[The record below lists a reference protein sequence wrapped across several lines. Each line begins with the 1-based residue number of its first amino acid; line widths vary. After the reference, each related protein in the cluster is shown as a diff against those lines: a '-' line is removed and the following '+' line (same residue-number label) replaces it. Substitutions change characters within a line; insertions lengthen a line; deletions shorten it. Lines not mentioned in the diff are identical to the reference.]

1 MQNVSNLSVQ
11 QPAPQFFS
19 SPASGASSL
28 SPQPATPPAVA
39 AAPASAASRS
49 DVLKQPMA
57 DRQNW
62 QNLLDAINLAA
73 PALQDYDTA
82 PYVQSVLKLTQM
94 AIHPDSSHHNTLDMG
109 TRVNQSLEAFLNANG
124 VPLPT
129 SKAELLKLKLEATVR
144 IAAHPFGDLGG
155 ALSWPAPLDQNQQTQ
170 LRLLAMNHA
179 HHLGDQPQVTQTK
192 SVLDFLAYQ
201 NPIPVAA
208 LNDPAKI
215 LEFLLS
221 SPEGQLMGQ
230 ALQRGLNGIE
240 TKNSHYDYL
249 LAAISA
255 QMDPESIQAPQRN
268 KLAGF
273 DVASEEHWGKPAS
286 AIVNGLSTHLSS
298 EGRTSPEMAQAGAY
312 VLLARTAPEFLIK
325 DIPASVTYGSPAWVN
340 LAVAAASI
348 EAQSPGSVPNM
359 TFAQVMLK
367 AESAAL
373 AEPAVT
379 QSAQRAA
386 LIDWAVAN
394 GVISKQPNDAY
405 SPDQLEAIRVEFT
418 QQVDERMKASTLL
431 ETDIPSRKAIA
442 LAQLKE
448 RFGEDVP
455 FEKKALT
462 VKDTRQQQFGVP
474 LYDPNRAPAGLHS
487 LLDIA
492 MSGLGDYTWESKD
505 PDITQAL
512 EGQSLKFDVNATF
525 QKQFEA
531 SIKSLNDG
539 VATTVKHLIASLPL
553 EDRKNIEQGNLTFY
567 QPSVYQLGPN
577 LVTSLFKPIKNELL
591 IQVEGGTEPVT
602 YRLDIKNGSIKKVT
616 PQDFSASTWEL
627 AIEEN
632 RIKKFDASEASEP
645 GRSASTGTNPLPPNS
660 FATARTQYIA
670 DAFVE
675 NLDLGNEDVV
685 KQAKGATTYDKQME
699 TELKVTHFFLD
710 LIPFKSAIANFTKG
724 NYLEGAID
732 LQLDLLG
739 FVSLGSSKAAQAG
752 TKALS
757 AGAKALN
764 VAKKIGV
771 ATIGALN
778 PVGGLGDLLLGGAG
792 LINRGGKFVVEKSI
806 NGLNKLKGAAGSY
819 DLLKAA
825 GKEHGVA
832 AIGTIKLADQTVEAS
847 AVLNKGEWYAY
858 DALKKQPYGPPLKGF
873 TPQTVSVQDNVES
886 FWEYFVGGPATKAQN
901 TPSKQLSNSFKATQ
915 EHARTT
921 SHDAYMRGYNNGV
934 VDDIPGY
941 SGSMDIAELME
952 LALKPNRSPE
962 EIGALA
968 QSIGKKRSEV
978 GLKNYEFYKAEIER
992 IPGIKLRGMPQNF
1005 YLSQVDTVTGGEC
1018 GVLANAM
1025 AYAVSVGKQDEYID
1039 KLFIAA
1045 ATKET
1050 NPKSA
1055 RFIKDMSEA
1064 QDHFRKRPHSAEVVT
1079 QKSYQA
1085 IIDDLANATTSK
1097 TLIIATPVHAM
1108 TAGVIVEGGT
1118 RKWFYFDPNFGLVNF
1133 PTEDAMK
1140 KGMKESL
1147 ANSKT
1152 PLIPGAFGTPTN
1164 PEYTVSTFKA
1174 SENQSRVHGLV
1185 YGSL

>member
-19 SPASGASSL
+19 SPPSGASSL

-49 DVLKQPMA
+49 DVLQQPMA

-82 PYVQSVLKLTQM
+82 SYVQSVLKVTQM
-94 AIHPDSSHHNTLDMG
+94 AIHPDSSHHKTMDMG
-109 TRVNQSLEAFLNANG
+109 TRVSQSLEAFLNANG

-129 SKAELLKLKLEATVR
+129 SKAELLKLKLEAAVR
-144 IAAHPFGDLGG
+144 IAAHPFADLGG
-155 ALSWPAPLDQNQQTQ
+155 ALSWPTPLDQKQQNQ
-170 LRLLAMNHA
+170 LRLLAMNHS
-179 HHLGDQPQVTQTK
+179 HHLGDKPLVMQTK

-201 NPIPVAA
+201 NPIPAA
-208 LNDPAKI
+208 AMNDPAKI

-230 ALQRGLNGIE
+230 ALQRGLKGIE
-240 TKNSHYDYL
+240 TENSHYDYL

-255 QMDPESIQAPQRN
+255 QMDHESVQAPQRN

-273 DVASEEHWGKPAS
+273 DLASKEHWGKPAS
-286 AIVNGLSTHLSS
+286 TIVNGLSAHLSS
-298 EGRTSPEMAQAGAY
+298 QRRTSPEMAQVGAY

-394 GVISKQPNDAY
+394 GVIGKQPDDAY

-448 RFGEDVP
+448 RFGDDVP

-492 MSGLGDYTWESKD
+492 MSGLGDYPWESKD
-505 PDITQAL
+505 PGITQAL
-512 EGQSLKFDVNATF
+512 EGKSLKFDVNETF

-577 LVTSLFKPIKNELL
+577 LVTPLFKPIKNELL
-591 IQVEGGTEPVT
+591 IQVEGGKEPIT
-602 YRLDIKNGSIKKVT
+602 YKLDIKKGSITKVT

-627 AIEEN
+627 AIKEN
-632 RIKKFDASEASEP
+632 RIKKFDASGASEP
-645 GRSASTGTNPLPPNS
+645 ERSANTGTNPLPPNS
-660 FATARTQYIA
+660 FASARTQYIA
-670 DAFVE
+670 DAFAE
-675 NLDLGNEDVV
+675 NLDLGNAEVV
-685 KQAKGATTYDKQME
+685 KQAKGATTFDEQME
-699 TELKVTHFFLD
+699 TEWKVTNFFLD
-710 LIPFKSAIANFTKG
+710 LIPFRSAIANFTKG

-778 PVGGLGDLLLGGAG
+778 PVGGLGDLLVGGAG
-792 LINRGGKFVVEKSI
+792 LINRGGKFVAEKSI
-806 NGLNKLKGAAGSY
+806 NGLNKLKGAAGSH

-825 GKEHGVA
+825 GKEHGVT

-858 DALKKQPYGPPLKGF
+858 DALKNQPYGPPLKGF
-873 TPQTVSVQDNVES
+873 TPQTVIQDNVES
-886 FWEYFVGGPATKAQN
+886 FWDYFVGGTAAKAN
-901 TPSKQLSNSFKATQ
+901 NIPSKQLSDDFKATQ
-915 EHARTT
+915 EGARKADI
-921 SHDAYMRGYNNGV
+921 DAYKNGYDKGV
-934 VDDIPGY
+934 LNDIPGY
-941 SGSMDIAELME
+941 SDSMDIVDLME
-952 LALKPNRSPE
+952 LALTLKEKPE
-962 EIGALA
+962 KIGTLA
-968 QSIGKKRSEV
+968 RSIGKKRSEV
-978 GLKNYEFYKAEIER
+978 GLENYVFYKAEIES
-992 IPGIKLRGMPQNF
+992 IPDTNLRGMPQNF

-1025 AYAVSVGKQDEYID
+1025 AYAASVGKQDEYID

-1045 ATKET
+1045 ATKDT

-1055 RFIKDMSEA
+1055 KFIKDMSEA
-1064 QDHFRKRPHSAEVVT
+1064 QDHFRKRPHSAEVVI
-1079 QKSYQA
+1079 QKPYQA

-1097 TLIIATPVHAM
+1097 TLIVATPVHAV

-1133 PTEDAMK
+1133 LTEDAMK

-1152 PLIPGAFGTPTN
+1152 PLIPGALGTPTN